1 MTRLPN
7 VEADEQG
14 TPLSAVD
21 APFSCRLPRGELQI
35 AVTGY
40 SSPRDDMSCGAA
52 EAWGLRVRAG
62 GHVVQEIPT
71 ESPRACHSDTFNP
84 FQGWVEG
91 NAERVVVCQAERD
104 GSTPNCVIAEA
115 DEISVADWPD

>member
-1 MTRLPN
+1 VTRLPN

-52 EAWGLRVRAG
+52 EA
-62 GHVVQEIPT
+62 
-71 ESPRACHSDTFNP
+71 
-84 FQGWVEG
+84 
-91 NAERVVVCQAERD
+91 
-104 GSTPNCVIAEA
+104 
-115 DEISVADWPD
+115 